1 MSLQLV
7 SVTRRFGEQLALD
20 AVSMHVRAGDCY
32 GLIGHNGAGKTTAL
46 RIALGLAR
54 PDAGE
59 VRVDGFEALTH
70 PREARARMGGL
81 IETPGFHGHLDAAAN
96 LRLLARLQGLSRTEA
111 RRESERLLGL
121 VGLAEVGRKRVR
133 NFSQGMRQRLG
144 IAQALIGRP
153 AYVLLDEP
161 TNGLDPEGMA
171 EVRALLRRLVREE
184 GVTVLISS
192 HQLHELAE
200 LCNRI
205 GVMQRGKLVVEA
217 ETRALLAAAPGRFE
231 IATGEDVRAAEV
243 LASLGVEGRPLAAGG
258 LALELGTRSAGEV
271 ARHLVGAGIELRRL
285 GAQPPTL
292 EEIYLAGNSSVRS
305 DGSAGLPSE
314 SPHGRDGLE
323 PGAPERRA
331 ARHAA
336 WRVLRYELSCSFARG
351 RAPVLLALPA
361 VVAGISVALE
371 KSRAAAEAARVASGE
386 LASTTAITGFG
397 ATASALRAGLPL
409 LALVLAAIGSQMIAA
424 GLARGTLRNVLLRPA
439 TRLEVVA
446 GKALAGVVLALGAYL
461 VLVLVALAASAAAF
475 GFADLVEILPNG
487 QEFPLVTAAELRGEF
502 TRALTA
508 PLAVLLGFFASGFL
522 AGSCTRGASSALGLA
537 LGALLGLDLAR
548 VVARDLGA
556 EGWLLPA
563 YIPTPL
569 GDTSYLHYFADRAQG
584 ISNAVFE
591 LGSSWAGIPRDFLQ
605 PALWGVACLALSAI
619 LLARRA
625 VP

>member
-1 MSLQLV
+1 
-7 SVTRRFGEQLALD
+7 
-20 AVSMHVRAGDCY
+20 
-32 GLIGHNGAGKTTAL
+32 
-46 RIALGLAR
+46 
-54 PDAGE
+54 
-59 VRVDGFEALTH
+59 
-70 PREARARMGGL
+70 
-81 IETPGFHGHLDAAAN
+81 
-96 LRLLARLQGLSRTEA
+96 
-111 RRESERLLGL
+111 
-121 VGLAEVGRKRVR
+121 VR

-144 IAQALIGRP
+144 IAQALIGQP
-153 AYVLLDEP
+153 SYVLLDEP

-205 GVMQRGKLVVEA
+205 GVMRRGRLVVEA
-217 ETRALLAAAPGRFE
+217 ETRTLLAAAPGRFE
-231 IATGEDVRAAEV
+231 IATGEDARAAEA
-243 LASLGVEGRPLAAGG
+243 LASLGIGARPLAAGG
-258 LALELGTRSAGEV
+258 LALDLGTRSAGEV
-271 ARHLVGAGIELRRL
+271 ARHLVAAGIELRRL
-285 GAQPPTL
+285 GAHPPTL
-292 EEIYLAGNSSVRS
+292 EEIYLAGNSA
-305 DGSAGLPSE
+305 GNAGLQPGSVPVSSPVPSGGLE
-314 SPHGRDGLE
+314 GRARLE
-323 PGAPERRA
+323 PGLPGEPRMRRA
-331 ARHAA
+331 APHAL
-336 WRVLRYELSCSFARG
+336 WRVMRYELSCAFARQ
-351 RAPVLLALPA
+351 RAPALLALPA
-361 VVAGISVALE
+361 IVAGVSIALE
-371 KSRAAAEAARVASGE
+371 KSRAAREAARVASGE

-409 LALVLAAIGSQMIAA
+409 LAVVLAAIGSQMIAA

-446 GKALAGVVLALGAYL
+446 GKALAGTALALGAYVLLLL
-461 VLVLVALAASAAAF
+461 VMLAAAAAAF

-487 QEFPLVTAAELRGEF
+487 QEFPLVTAVELRADF
-502 TRALTA
+502 ARALTV
-508 PLAVLLGFFASGFL
+508 PLAALLGFFASGFL
-522 AGSCTRGASSALGLA
+522 AGSCTRGGSSALGLA

-591 LGSSWAGIPRDFLQ
+591 LGSSWAGVPQDFLQ
-605 PALWGVACLALSAI
+605 PVLWGVACLALSAI